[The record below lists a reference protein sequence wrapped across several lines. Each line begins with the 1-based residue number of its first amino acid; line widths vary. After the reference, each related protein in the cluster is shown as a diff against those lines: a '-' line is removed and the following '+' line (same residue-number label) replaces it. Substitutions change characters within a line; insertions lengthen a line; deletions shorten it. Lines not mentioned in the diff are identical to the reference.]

1 MKVGRTYCV
10 THRIHQPVSQVSGN
24 PEEQTHTDGAFRA
37 GGSLKDD
44 MVAWGWHGFCYLQ
57 PTVTQDPS
65 ETHSMFHRE
74 LEQQFSFGPRWQ
86 GVPGKFC

>member
-44 MVAWGWHGFCYLQ
+44 MGARGWHGFCYLQ
-57 PTVTQDPS
+57 PTVTQDRS
-65 ETHSMFHRE
+65 IIEHFQDSILTQVLHY
-74 LEQQFSFGPRWQ
+74 
-86 GVPGKFC
+86 VGKT